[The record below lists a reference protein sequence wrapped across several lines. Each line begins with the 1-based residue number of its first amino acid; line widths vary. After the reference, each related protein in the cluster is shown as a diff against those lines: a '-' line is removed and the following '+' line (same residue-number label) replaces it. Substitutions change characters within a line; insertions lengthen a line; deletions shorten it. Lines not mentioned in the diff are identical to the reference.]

1 MPLAQGVERQKAASY
16 SIIGEIMKPSNVG
29 GQAVMEG
36 IMMKHKEK
44 YAVAVRRTNNEIIVD
59 VKEYHGVAPWKVAY
73 KIPLVRGMFAFVDA
87 LVLGLRTLSFS
98 ASFFEEEGEEEV
110 PMTAAQEKRDKLLQ
124 NMVMV
129 LGVVLVLGLFIV
141 VPFLFS
147 SFFRNHI
154 QSNLLFAIVEG
165 MIRLGIL
172 IGYISLVSKVGYI
185 RRTYMY
191 HGAEH
196 KCINCIE
203 QGLFLNL
210 ENVRSSSKEH
220 QRCGTS
226 FLFFVVMVSIVFG
239 FFINYFVDLQI
250 LQVVI
255 RFLLLPLI
263 AGTSYEII
271 RLAGQKDKG
280 LVNLLS
286 KPGILMQK
294 ITTKEPED
302 SMIEVAI
309 VALEEVFDWREF
321 QGRISKG
328 APWETREEIPYIR
341 YAKTDDPLTEAVD
354 LKNPKEIWQ

>member
-59 VKEYHGVAPWKVAY
+59 VKEYHGVAPWKKIY
-73 KIPLVRGMFAFVDA
+73 KIPFIRGMFAFIDA
-87 LVLGLRTLSFS
+87 LVLGLRNLSFS
-98 ASFFEEEGEEEV
+98 ANFFEEEEEV
-110 PMTAAQEKRDKLLQ
+110 IMTAAQEKRDKILQ
-124 NMVMV
+124 NIVMFF
-129 LGVVLVLGLFIV
+129 GVVLALGLFIV

-154 QSNLLFAIVEG
+154 QSNLVFAIIEG

-172 IGYISLVSKVGYI
+172 VGYISLVSKLSYI
-185 RRTYMY
+185 KRMYMY

-210 ENVRSSSKEH
+210 DNVRNSSKEH
-220 QRCGTS
+220 KRCGTS
-226 FLFFVVMVSIVFG
+226 FLFFVVMVSVVFG
-239 FFINYFVDLQI
+239 FFINYFVDFQI
-250 LQVVI
+250 LRVVI
-255 RFLLLPLI
+255 RLLLLPLI
-263 AGTSYEII
+263 VGTSYEII
-271 RLAGQKDKG
+271 RLAGQKDYW

-286 KPGILMQK
+286 KPGMLMQK

-309 VALEEVFDWREF
+309 VAVEEVFDWREF
-321 QGRISKG
+321 QGRKFDDL
-328 APWETREEIPYIR
+328 
-341 YAKTDDPLTEAVD
+341 TDE
-354 LKNPKEIWQ
+354 